1 MARVVWKG
9 AVVFGMVYIPVSLYP
24 GARANQLD
32 FNMLD
37 KRDHAPIGYQR
48 INKKT
53 GKPVEWEHIV
63 KGYEYE
69 DGQYVLLSD
78 EDFKQANPEATQT
91 VEILSFVDADAID
104 PQYFDTPYRLVPG
117 KRGEK
122 GYALLRETL
131 RRTGKIGVA
140 QVVIRTKQHLA
151 AVMPVGEMLV
161 LETLRYNDEILPAT
175 EFEFP
180 PVEIKK
186 AGIGDRELDMAT
198 RLVEEMAEEW
208 DPGRFRDTY
217 REDLMARIEQKIQSG
232 ETETVTPPAA
242 EDKEPGGA
250 KVIDLMAALKRSL
263 ESAPARQKQA
273 AARKTSAKTA
283 RKASPPPAAGASTG
297 KRKRA

>member
-1 MARVVWKG
+1 VARVVWKG
-9 AVVFGMVYIPVSLYP
+9 AIVFGMVYIPVSLYP
-24 GARANQLD
+24 GARTRQLEFD
-32 FNMLD
+32 MLD

-53 GKPVEWEHIV
+53 GQKVDSEHIV

-69 DGQYVLLSD
+69 DGQYVLVSD
-78 EDFKQANPEATQT
+78 EDFRQANPEATQT
-91 VEILSFVDADAID
+91 VEILSFVDEGAID
-104 PQYFDTPYRLVPG
+104 PQFYDTPYRLVPA

-131 RRTGKIGVA
+131 RRTKKIGVA

-161 LETLRYNDEILPAT
+161 LETLRYGDEILPAT

-180 PVEIKK
+180 PVEIRK
-186 AGIGDRELDMAT
+186 AGIGDRELEMAT
-198 RLVEEMAEEW
+198 RLVEEMSEGW
-208 DPGRFRDTY
+208 DPARFRDTY
-217 REDLMARIEQKIQSG
+217 REDLMARIEQRIASG
-232 ETETVTPPAA
+232 DTQTVTAPSS
-242 EDKEPGGA
+242 EDKAEPGGA

-273 AARKTSAKTA
+273 AARKTAAKTT
-283 RKASPPPAAGASTG
+283 RKAAAPAAAA

>member
-9 AVVFGMVYIPVSLYP
+9 AIVFGMVYIPVSLYP
-24 GARANQLD
+24 GSRANQLD

-37 KRDHAPIGYQR
+37 KRDHAPVGYQR

-53 GKPVEWEHIV
+53 GKPVEWENIV

-69 DGQYVLLSD
+69 DGQFVLLSD
-78 EDFKQANPEATQT
+78 EDFRQANPEATQT
-91 VEILSFVDADAID
+91 VEILSFVEEGAID
-104 PQYFDTPYRLVPG
+104 PQYFDTPYRLVPA

-131 RRTGKIGVA
+131 RRTGRIGVA

-161 LETLRYNDEILPAT
+161 LETLRYGDEILPAT

-180 PVEIKK
+180 PAEIRK
-186 AGIGDRELDMAT
+186 AGIGDRELEMAT
-198 RLVEEMAEEW
+198 RLVEEMTEEW
-208 DPGRFRDTY
+208 DPAKFHDTY

-232 ETETVTPPAA
+232 DTQAVAQPAA
-242 EDKEPGGA
+242 EQKGEPAGA

-283 RKASPPPAAGASTG
+283 RKAAPPANSG

>member
-9 AVVFGMVYIPVSLYP
+9 AIVFGLVYIPVSLYP
-24 GARANQLD
+24 GARSNTLSFD
-32 FNMLD
+32 MLD
-37 KRDHAPIGYQR
+37 KRDAAPIGYQR

-53 GKPVEWEHIV
+53 GKPVEWENIV

-69 DGQYVLLSD
+69 DGQYVLLTD

-91 VEILSFVDADAID
+91 VEILAFVDAGAID

-161 LETLRYNDEILPAT
+161 LETLRYGDEILPAT

-180 PVEIKK
+180 PVKIKE
-186 AGIGDRELDMAT
+186 AGVSDRELDMAA
-198 RLVEEMAEEW
+198 RLVDEMTESW
-208 DPGRFRDTY
+208 DPAKYHDTY
-217 REDLMARIEQKIQSG
+217 REDLLSRIESKVQSG
-232 ETETVTPPAA
+232 ETQVVTPPQA
-242 EDKEPGGA
+242 EPRAEGGG

-263 ESAPARQKQA
+263 EEAPRAKATSARKTAAK
-273 AARKTSAKTA
+273 AARK
-283 RKASPPPAAGASTG
+283 PATPR
-297 KRKRA
+297 RKRA

>member
-9 AVVFGMVYIPVSLYP
+9 AIVFGMVYIPVSLYP
-24 GARANQLD
+24 GARAKTLD
-32 FNMLD
+32 FDLLD
-37 KRDHAPIGYQR
+37 KRDSAPVGYQR

-53 GKPVEWEHIV
+53 GKPVEWENIV

-69 DGQYVLLSD
+69 DGQYVLMSD
-78 EDFKQANPEATQT
+78 EDFRQANPEATQT
-91 VEILSFVDADAID
+91 VDIVAFVDAGAID

-131 RRTGKIGVA
+131 RKTGKTGVA

-161 LETLRYNDEILPAT
+161 LETLRYGDEILPAT

-180 PVEIKK
+180 PVKVKE
-186 AGIGDRELDMAT
+186 AGISDREIDMAT
-198 RLVEEMAEEW
+198 RLVEEMSEAW
-208 DPGRFRDTY
+208 DPSKFHDTY
-217 REDLMARIEQKIQSG
+217 REDLLNRIEAKVKSG
-232 ETETVTPPAA
+232 DTQVVTQPQAA
-242 EDKEPGGA
+242 ERGDGGG

-263 ESAPARQKQA
+263 EESPRARATPAKKATAKATRKPAPPR
-273 AARKTSAKTA
+273 
-283 RKASPPPAAGASTG
+283 
-297 KRKRA
+297 RKRA